1 MALETLFIAGSIA
14 SLAGGLV
21 GAVGQAQ
28 SLETQKAVAER
39 NAVVA
44 RQTAEAEADRQ
55 RRNDLRAMAS
65 AQTAMASSG
74 LLVTSGSS
82 LAVLSDMAAQQA
94 ENQLQIRYGGQVKSA
109 DARNRATAYGQ
120 KATGALIGGASN
132 FAGGAARSA
141 YVYDSTWGGGNGRLF
156 G

>member
-14 SLAGGLV
+14 SLAGGVV

-39 NAVVA
+39 NAVTA

-55 RRNDLRAMAS
+55 RRVDMRNLAS
-65 AQTAMASSG
+65 AQAVMGASG
-74 LLVTSGSS
+74 LLASSGSS
-82 LAVLSDMAAQQA
+82 LSVLTDIASQQA
-94 ENQLQIRYGGQVKSA
+94 ENRLQIIYGGQVKSA